1 MVTSLV
7 AECRLQELGLQWWW
21 PTGAVVAADR
31 LNGSVACGIFPH
43 QGLNLCL
50 SRCQADSSPLSHQGN
65 SLVSHSFRPLQCLVN
80 PSKMLAFLRF
90 LHSALVSYQQFPE

>member
-1 MVTSLV
+1 MVTSRV
-7 AECRLQELGLQWWW
+7 AEHGLQCLW

-31 LNGSVACGIFPH
+31 LSGSVACGIFPS

-50 SRCQADSSPLSHQGN
+50 SRCQADSLPLSHHGN
-65 SLVSHSFRPLQCLVN
+65 SLVSHSFRPLQSLVN